1 MARGRLVYRWLLRV
15 RSSRERIRSKRD
27 HRPDREYNM
36 RLRVNRVLFHPKRT
50 LVVRPTRKE
59 PIPPTLLLEVLL
71 LRHRIKGDTLALT

>member
-1 MARGRLVYRWLLRV
+1 
-15 RSSRERIRSKRD
+15 
-27 HRPDREYNM
+27 M